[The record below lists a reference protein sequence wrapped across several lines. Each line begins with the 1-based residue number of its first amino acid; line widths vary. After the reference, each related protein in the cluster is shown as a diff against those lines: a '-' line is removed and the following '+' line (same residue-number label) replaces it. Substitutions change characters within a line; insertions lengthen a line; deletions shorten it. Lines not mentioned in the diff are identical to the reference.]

1 MKQNYFFQ
9 MSMYV
14 LNTLKESKDTD
25 YITTSVTYSDTNPGL
40 FLKNADFY
48 YFSNILRHKPRSVSK
63 KC

>member
-40 FLKNADFY
+40 FLKNADFE
-48 YFSNILRHKPRSVSK
+48 KQ
-63 KC
+63 